1 MSIEENLSAI
11 ATALRDISVSLAAFV
26 NKLPTPNLTPAA
38 EAPRPAPDA
47 KTPKSPPADT
57 GAAAATPAS
66 APATAD
72 TAPAPAAARD
82 VPYEDIKQAVVSLMA
97 RKGADR
103 VLKVLEPFGLK
114 SAKQAKPEQ
123 YPALLDAL
131 IKAAAK

>member
-1 MSIEENLSAI
+1 MSIEENLSSI
-11 ATALRDISVSLAAFV
+11 ATSLRDISVSLASIA
-26 NKLPTPNLTPAA
+26 NRLPAA
-38 EAPRPAPDA
+38 NMSAPAEPSKLDPQPPKPAPA
-47 KTPKSPPADT
+47 AT
-57 GAAAATPAS
+57 GAAAATPAP

-72 TAPAPAAARD
+72 TAPAPAAPSD

-103 VLKVLEPFGLK
+103 VLTVLEPFGLK

-131 IKAAAK
+131 IKAAAE